1 MKSLVL
7 VGAFIVVASLLIGTS
22 GYLFYQDY
30 SRSRCEACGMVV
42 SAESDINYKIYD
54 TSTNQRLWACC
65 SGCML
70 RLAAAHPDLH
80 VDALDSWYGESAQGI
95 SIDIADGNVSS
106 VSPNTAFIIL
116 GSKVTNSCV
125 SNRIALNQ
133 TSAQLLLVN
142 GYNANNPLSP
152 FKTSV
157 PAGAPL
163 LTTQQALVPLKAKG
177 IQYSPPSPLMMYG
190 TSLAGVAVLV
200 IGIIAWRKLSPTKP
214 SQSGH
219 ESKKN
224 YDLLYGPQR
233 ALENHQ
239 LMQLATAL
247 RQQMLKEIRETQTEK
262 V

>member
-1 MKSLVL
+1 MKNLAFVGVFVVIAALLV
-7 VGAFIVVASLLIGTS
+7 GTS

-30 SRSRCEACGMVV
+30 SRSRCEACGMAI
-42 SAESDINYKIYD
+42 SAESNINYRIYD

-80 VDALDSWYGESAQGI
+80 IDALDSWYGESAQKI

-106 VSPNTAFIIL
+106 VSPNTALIIL
-116 GSKVTNSCV
+116 GSKITNSCV
-125 SNRIALNQ
+125 SNRIAINQ

-142 GYNANNPLSP
+142 GYNSNNPLSP

-163 LTTQQALVPLKAKG
+163 LTAQKALVPLKAKG

-190 TSLAGVAVLV
+190 AAIAGIAVLV
-200 IGIIAWRKLSPTKP
+200 IGIIAWKKLLPTKP
-214 SQSGH
+214 SQSDH
-219 ESKKN
+219 ELKK
-224 YDLLYGPQR
+224 
-233 ALENHQ
+233 
-239 LMQLATAL
+239 
-247 RQQMLKEIRETQTEK
+247 

>member
-1 MKSLVL
+1 MKSLVFIG
-7 VGAFIVVASLLIGTS
+7 VFIVVAALLVGTS
-22 GYLFYQDY
+22 GYLFYQEY
-30 SRSRCEACGMVV
+30 SRSRCEACGMVI
-42 SAESDINYKIYD
+42 SAESDVNYSIYD

-80 VDALDSWYGESAQGI
+80 IDALDSWYGESVQKI
-95 SIDIADGNVSS
+95 SIDITDGNVSS
-106 VSPNTAFIIL
+106 VSPNSALIVL

-133 TSAQLLLVN
+133 TSAQLLLAN

-152 FKTSV
+152 FKIPV

-163 LTTQQALVPLKAKG
+163 LTVQQALVPLKAKG

-190 TSLAGVAVLV
+190 AALAGIAVLV
-200 IGIIAWRKLSPTKP
+200 IGIIAWKKLLPTKP
-214 SQSGH
+214 SQSDH
-219 ESKKN
+219 K
-224 YDLLYGPQR
+224 
-233 ALENHQ
+233 
-239 LMQLATAL
+239 L
-247 RQQMLKEIRETQTEK
+247 RK